1 MCKGVACDRYYC
13 HHDKFHG
20 IKTDQY
26 HLKGKRCYKIEV
38 MIDAI
43 PSNFHF
49 CSFYHLQDITAIQYR
64 SDIDG
69 RYRASV

>member
-38 MIDAI
+38 MIAAI
-43 PSNFHF
+43 LF
-49 CSFYHLQDITAIQYR
+49 
-64 SDIDG
+64 
-69 RYRASV
+69 V